1 MPPDA
6 LSVPSALGALPSERI
21 LVLISGNG
29 SNLQALIDS
38 LNTPRLPHAK
48 IIKVI
53 SNRKDAYGL
62 KRAEKASIPKECLSI
77 FGYKKPYPKDE
88 AGKLSAA
95 DEKAARQL
103 YDLDLAKLVVDEDP
117 DLVVCAGF
125 MHILS
130 PSFYNIL
137 CENNIDIINL
147 HPALPGEFNGTRA
160 IQRAHAAYQE
170 GKITRTGI
178 MVHYVIS
185 EVDMGEPIVTQE
197 VDMRQG
203 ESVEELEE
211 RMHVIEHRLIV
222 EGTRMVLEKIRA
234 QRRNGTG

>member
-1 MPPDA
+1 MSSDG

-38 LNTPRLPHAK
+38 LNTPKLPHAK
-48 IIKVI
+48 IVKVI
-53 SNRKDAYGL
+53 SSSKDAFGL
-62 KRAEKASIPKECLSI
+62 QRAEKASIPTEIHSLFK
-77 FGYKKPYPKDE
+77 YKKQYPKDT

-95 DEKAARQL
+95 DVKAAREQ
-103 YDLDLAKLVVDEDP
+103 YDLDLAKLIIDEDP

-125 MHILS
+125 MLILGESFCNILS
-130 PSFYNIL
+130 
-137 CENNIDIINL
+137 ENNIGIINL
-147 HPALPGEFNGTRA
+147 HPALPGAFNGKGA
-160 IQRAHAAYQE
+160 IQRAHADFQE

-178 MVHYVIS
+178 MIHYVIS

-197 VDMRQG
+197 VEMKQG

-211 RMHVIEHRLIV
+211 RMHAMEHGLIV
-222 EGTRMVLEKIRA
+222 EGTRIGLEKIRA
-234 QRRNGTG
+234 QRRKGTG